1 MGIWRFYGIL
11 FRDGGLYYFFIA
23 AYSSVFGA
31 SMAFYFVMV
40 VYTTSLSLR
49 ILRYAG
55 ARPVGERYL
64 SPDARCL
71 L

>member
-1 MGIWRFYGIL
+1 MGIWRFYGNLSALLLLYL
-11 FRDGGLYYFFIA
+11 FGL
-23 AYSSVFGA
+23 
-31 SMAFYFVMV
+31 FVMM